1 VLGGVIKLEE
11 FFMRDFWLGLKDYKR
26 AHHLIWKEGIWKH
39 MIIPGFLGVLY
50 FPVVFGGVYSGSVY
64 GMTEFGAYI
73 GEKWIPKEVFEWMA
87 WGVSFIA
94 GMLGLYIGFLLFR
107 SVLMILYTPFIGF
120 ISESAEKKEFGTS
133 GPAFSIKGLM
143 YDIYRGTMV
152 SLISLGYSL
161 LLTLV
166 CWAFLL
172 IPVAGVVISFVGMI
186 VVQAY
191 FAGVGFVYP
200 VLERRR
206 YGIRQSLG
214 FSSEHKMRVM
224 GNGTGFMLIVLI
236 PILGW
241 FVAPTYA
248 IVAAAIGG
256 VESLKED

>member
-1 VLGGVIKLEE
+1 MKH
-11 FFMRDFWLGLKDYKR
+11 FWLGLTDYKR
-26 AHHLIWKEGIWKH
+26 AHRLIWEEGIWKH

-64 GMTEFGAYI
+64 GMTELGGYI
-73 GEKWIPKEVFEWMA
+73 GEKWIPKEVFDWMA
-87 WGVSFIA
+87 WGVGFIA
-94 GMLGLYIGFLLFR
+94 GLLGLYLGFLLFR
-107 SVLMILYTPFIGF
+107 SVLMILYAPFIGF

-133 GPAFSIKGLM
+133 GPDFSFKGLI

-152 SLISLGYSL
+152 SLISLGFSL

-172 IPVAGVVISFVGMI
+172 IPVVGVVVSLVGMLM
-186 VVQAY
+186 VQAY
-191 FAGVGFVYP
+191 FAGVGFVDP

-224 GNGTGFMLIVLI
+224 GNGAGFMLIVLI

-248 IVAAAIGG
+248 IAAAAISG